1 MKIKLLLKILG
12 KIVLLMINHPSD
24 HLMKNIYADGHKSQY
39 AGRMQTSLCSE
50 KFSSVRDNAFSG
62 RCFSPGYR
70 FSSRMVSNSTA
81 GSRRVSCGFGLPK
94 KTIKQLLQ
102 KLDYRKQ
109 YGHRNETDDCELR
122 IAE

>member
-1 MKIKLLLKILG
+1 
-12 KIVLLMINHPSD
+12 
-24 HLMKNIYADGHKSQY
+24 
-39 AGRMQTSLCSE
+39 
-50 KFSSVRDNAFSG
+50 
-62 RCFSPGYR
+62 
-70 FSSRMVSNSTA
+70 MVSNSTA